1 MEDLNEEKKSSKKTI
16 IIIVVVV
23 LLSIAAAVGGALFF
37 LGKIP
42 GMESNAPAA
51 AAAAPT
57 GPQITPSNSVYYAME
72 PAFVINFHA
81 GRKQRFM
88 QVYVA
93 VKAQSEDALSQ
104 VEQHSPVI
112 RNNLNVLFGKQ
123 DFESLQTPEGKEEM
137 RQAATQAVQ
146 EVLAK
151 YGNGATIDEVL
162 FTNFV
167 MQ

>member
-1 MEDLNEEKKSSKKTI
+1 MEDLNEDKKSNKKTI
-16 IIIVVVV
+16 IVIVVVV
-23 LLSIAAAVGGALFF
+23 LLAIAAAVGGTLFF

-42 GMESNAPAA
+42 GMSSESVQE
-51 AAAAPT
+51 AAAPS
-57 GPQITPSNSVYYAME
+57 GPQITPSNSVYYAIE

-88 QVYVA
+88 QVYVS
-93 VKAQSEDALSQ
+93 VKAQSDEALAQ
-104 VEQHSPVI
+104 VEQHAPVI
-112 RNNLNVLFGKQ
+112 RNNLNIVFAKQ

-137 RQAATQAVQ
+137 RQAATQTVQ
-146 EVLAK
+146 DVLAK
-151 YGNGATIDEVL
+151 YGNGSTIDEVL